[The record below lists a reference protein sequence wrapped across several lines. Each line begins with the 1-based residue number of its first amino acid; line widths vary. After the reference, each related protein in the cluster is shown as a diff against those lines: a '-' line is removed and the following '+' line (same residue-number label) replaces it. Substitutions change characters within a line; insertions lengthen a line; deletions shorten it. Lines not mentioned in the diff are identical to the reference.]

1 MLPERPSLAPV
12 DANLKHLFSSWFN
25 RGFLKLEEIT
35 RATSA
40 DILDRLIKYEAV
52 HAIQG
57 WDDLRGRLA
66 PDRRCFAFFHPAL
79 PREPLILVEV
89 ALTRGLASEIGPLIG
104 RVRDVGNPDQADT
117 AIFYSISNC
126 EPGLRGISFGSLL
139 TRQVTDEVA
148 ARLPRIKTYATL
160 SPMPRFAA
168 WLRTKDDPNGLT
180 EARFERLLGKP
191 SAEVRR
197 SRESGRPPS
206 SSLDPAMRLLG
217 LAYLTRLSSGSRVI
231 GPGGHFHSSN
241 GARIER
247 INPRADASE
256 GGRASFSVMVNYRCD
271 AALLEIAHEHYLE
284 TGRPAVAPALRA
296 AMERI
301 NAA

>member
-1 MLPERPSLAPV
+1 
-12 DANLKHLFSSWFN
+12 
-25 RGFLKLEEIT
+25 
-35 RATSA
+35 
-40 DILDRLIKYEAV
+40 
-52 HAIQG
+52 
-57 WDDLRGRLA
+57 
-66 PDRRCFAFFHPAL
+66 
-79 PREPLILVEV
+79 
-89 ALTRGLASEIGPLIG
+89 
-104 RVRDVGNPDQADT
+104 
-117 AIFYSISNC
+117 
-126 EPGLRGISFGSLL
+126 
-139 TRQVTDEVA
+139 
-148 ARLPRIKTYATL
+148 
-160 SPMPRFAA
+160 MPRFAA